1 MIHNTTN
8 INDML
13 ISNVIKLIDNSRE
26 FIALNINTF
35 EILDFSTFSNII
47 KEQEFNNNWVWFK
60 LNKNNKIKELF
71 LANNNNVN
79 TIKKEKMIKK
89 AKIIIKFMI
98 DYKNILDI

>member
-47 KEQEFNNNWVWFK
+47 KETEFNNNWVWFK

-79 TIKKEKMIKK
+79 IIEKEKIIKK

-98 DYKNILDI
+98 DYKDILDI